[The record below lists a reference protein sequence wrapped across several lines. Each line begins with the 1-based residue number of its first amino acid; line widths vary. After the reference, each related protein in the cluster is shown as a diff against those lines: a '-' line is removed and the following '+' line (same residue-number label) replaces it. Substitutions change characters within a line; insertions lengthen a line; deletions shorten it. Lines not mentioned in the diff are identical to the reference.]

1 LCNEDYLGK
10 ELEKQAWGIMMGAH
24 YKWEKNYGD
33 SLREQM
39 EWHFFDLNN
48 DDVKA
53 MIEEEAHRRVKENWD
68 NVLSL
73 ETSLNEYLKDCADD
87 GVSREELVEEYERLR
102 GEILEDLEDE
112 KVAVEED
119 LRRLYSSFFNAPER
133 LTVVYQ
139 EVVQGGDGR

>member
-1 LCNEDYLGK
+1 MKIILES
-10 ELEKQAWGIMMGAH
+10 ELEKKAWGIMMGAH
-24 YKWEKNYGD
+24 YKWEKNNGD
-33 SLREQM
+33 SLRDQM
-39 EWHFFDLNN
+39 EWHFFDLNR

-53 MIEEEAHRRVKENWD
+53 MIDEEAHRRVKENWD

-73 ETSLNEYLKDCADD
+73 ETQLDGYLEDSADD

-139 EVVQGGDGR
+139 EVVQGD

>member
-1 LCNEDYLGK
+1 
-10 ELEKQAWGIMMGAH
+10 
-24 YKWEKNYGD
+24 
-33 SLREQM
+33 M
-39 EWHFFDLNN
+39 EWHFFDLNR

-53 MIEEEAHRRVKENWD
+53 MIDEEAHRRVKENWD

-73 ETSLNEYLKDCADD
+73 ETQLDGYLEDSADD

-139 EVVQGGDGR
+139 EVVQGD